1 MKYYIADCHFYHKNL
16 LTKMDNRDFESVE
29 QMNEVMIEKWNKKV
43 HARDEVVILGDLS
56 LGNGK
61 ETNEILCRLKGRLC
75 LIRGNH
81 DERYLRDR
89 DFDTSRFEWVK
100 DYAEIHDNKRK
111 IVLMHYPIFC
121 YNGQLRRGADGTS
134 LTYMLHGHIHKT
146 EDQELVDRFAQETR
160 AAVRRSVHQEEALPV
175 PCQMINCFC
184 MYSDYTPLTLEEWV
198 ECDQRRMHGDTEK
211 QKEVKLSSAL
221 RILLKDEIEK
231 EKKQA
236 EFETLS
242 NAAMNMAKNTG
253 MSVEEAM
260 AVITGAK
267 ISASD
272 SKN

>member
-1 MKYYIADCHFYHKNL
+1 MRYYIADCHFYHKNL
-16 LTKMDNRDFESVE
+16 LTEMDNRGFESVE

-56 LGNGK
+56 LGNGE
-61 ETNEILCRLKGRLC
+61 ETNKILSRLKGRLC

-81 DERYLRDR
+81 DERYLKDK
-89 DFDTSRFEWVK
+89 DFDASRFEWIK

-121 YNGQLRRGADGTS
+121 YNGQFRRGADGTPLS
-134 LTYMLHGHIHKT
+134 YMLHGHIHKT
-146 EDQELVDRFAQETR
+146 ADQELVDRFVRETR
-160 AAVRRSVHQEEALPV
+160 ATMRKSAHQDEAMPV

-184 MYSDYTPLTLEEWV
+184 MYSNYTPLTLEEWV
-198 ECDQRRMHGDTEK
+198 ECDKRRIYRDTEK
-211 QKEVKLSSAL
+211 QNGVNMSSVL

-242 NAAMNMAKNTG
+242 NAAVNVAKNMG
-253 MSVEEAM
+253 ISIEQAM
-260 AVITGAK
+260 ATITSAK